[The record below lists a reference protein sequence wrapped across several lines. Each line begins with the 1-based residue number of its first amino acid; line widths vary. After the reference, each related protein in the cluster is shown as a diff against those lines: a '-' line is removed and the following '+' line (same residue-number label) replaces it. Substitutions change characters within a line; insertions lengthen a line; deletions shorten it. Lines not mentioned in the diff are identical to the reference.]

1 MKIIIMGCGRV
12 GARLA
17 SLLDED
23 GHEVIV
29 LDNDTYSFRRLPA
42 SFGGT
47 ALYGNGI
54 DEETLKKAG
63 IEDADMF
70 VALTQGDNRNVMSCQ
85 IAKHIFEVPRVMCRI
100 YDPLREEMYSALGL
114 ETISPTKIFAQL
126 LRERIGEKPEPEAVE
141 KKKGKK

>member
-1 MKIIIMGCGRV
+1 MKVLIMGCGRV

-23 GHEVIV
+23 GHEVTV
-29 LDNDTYSFRRLPA
+29 LDNDVYSFRRLP
-42 SFGGT
+42 SNFGGA

-54 DEETLKKAG
+54 NEEALKRAG
-63 IEDADMF
+63 IEEADIF

-85 IAKHIFEVPRVMCRI
+85 MAKHVFNVPRVMCRI

-114 ETISPTKIFAQL
+114 ETISPTKVFAQL
-126 LRERIGEKPEPEAVE
+126 LREKLES
-141 KKKGKK
+141 

>member
-23 GHEVIV
+23 GHEVTV
-29 LDNDTYSFRRLPA
+29 LDNDTYSFRRLPS

-47 ALYGNGI
+47 ALFGNGI
-54 DEETLKKAG
+54 DEEALKRAG
-63 IEDADMF
+63 IEGADLF

-85 IAKHIFEVPRVMCRI
+85 IAKHIFNVPRVVCRI
-100 YDPLREEMYSALGL
+100 YDPLRNELYSGLGL
-114 ETISPTKIFAQL
+114 ETLSPTVIFAQMFK
-126 LRERIGEKPEPEAVE
+126 EKIES
-141 KKKGKK
+141 